1 MTAQTTGPRSLL
13 IAGLP
18 RCGTTL
24 LATFLASQRH
34 VSFLTDYVT
43 SFTVAA
49 SQLGIHDWRAPLD
62 RTQRRIALAMVR
74 DELLRFRHPVLVGID
89 GFETLRDLHEALLR
103 ELARPEDRV
112 VGHKLLLSAEQIPP
126 LVEQTTSTIVVLY
139 RDPRD
144 AALSYFHR
152 TGGGVEVYLERWL
165 DMVRLAKTFHHPRF
179 IAIQYETMVSA
190 PTTALGGLADR
201 LGLELD
207 AERTSLVF
215 NRGAAGSMPWAGNA
229 SDGHAAGPFEAYA
242 IGRWRNAPAS
252 PIVRYAACTCR
263 RELRQL
269 GYPEGPSMS
278 LLETSRWHAHRTT
291 HQLIRHADRSWERSR
306 ARLLSLAAP
315 TLRARSDQ
323 EMS

>member
-49 SQLGIHDWRAPLD
+49 SQLGIDDWRAPLD

-89 GFETLRDLHEALLR
+89 QFETLRDLHEALLR

-165 DMVRLAKTFHHPRF
+165 DMVRLARAYHHERF
-179 IAIQYETMVSA
+179 LPIRYEAMVSTPA
-190 PTTALGGLADR
+190 AALRR
-201 LGLELD
+201 LSDALRLELD
-207 AERTSLVF
+207 SERASLVF
-215 NRGAAGSMPWAGNA
+215 DRGAAGSIPWRGNSTFEDA
-229 SDGHAAGPFEAYA
+229 SRPFEAHA
-242 IGRWRNAPAS
+242 VGRWRGAAGS
-252 PIVRYAACTCR
+252 PIVRYAAWTCR
-263 RELRQL
+263 RELQQL
-269 GYPEGPSMS
+269 GYPEGPPMS
-278 LLETSRWHAHRTT
+278 IVETSRWRAHRAA
-291 HQLIRHADRSWERSR
+291 HRLAKHADRSWERSR
-306 ARLLSLAAP
+306 ARILALAAP
-315 TLRARSDQ
+315 KLRA
-323 EMS
+323 

>member
-49 SQLGIHDWRAPLD
+49 SQLGIDDWRAPLD

-89 GFETLRDLHEALLR
+89 QFETLRDLHEALLR

-112 VGHKLLLSAEQIPP
+112 VGHKLVLSAEQILP
-126 LVEQTTSTIVVLY
+126 LVEQTDSTVVVLY

-144 AALSYFHR
+144 AALSFFHR
-152 TGGGVEVYLERWL
+152 TGGGVESYLERWL
-165 DMVRLAKTFHHPRF
+165 GVVRLARTFHHPRF
-179 IAIQYETMVSA
+179 IAIRYETMVST
-190 PTTALGGLADR
+190 PTHALGGLANS

-207 AERTSLVF
+207 LERADLVF
-215 NRGAAGSMPWAGNA
+215 DRGAAGAMPWGGNSTEQEA
-229 SDGHAAGPFEAYA
+229 ARPFDAHAV
-242 IGRWRNAPAS
+242 GRWRSALGS
-252 PIVRYAACTCR
+252 PIVRYAAWTCR
-263 RELRQL
+263 RELEAL
-269 GYPEGPSMS
+269 GYPDGPTMS
-278 LLETSRWHAHRTT
+278 LAEAWRWRAHRTA
-291 HQLIRHADRSWERSR
+291 HALVRRADKRWEKSR
-306 ARLLSLAAP
+306 ARILALAGP
-315 TLRARSDQ
+315 DVRA
-323 EMS
+323 